1 MNGISVVRLLDVL
14 RVNSIR
20 YAPGVT
26 PRSIIVQGQDFK
38 NVEQVLINGTPAPEF
53 VVYSTNELV
62 AQVPDIYRNSVI
74 SDVSV
79 LSSQLTLTERSLV
92 TFTFGTR
99 PKKVLGVLRLMQTF
113 LRILLRTP
121 GSNAFHRRSGG
132 GMISRVGSNI
142 STKAAADIAVAVGT
156 TKTYL
161 IGVQTAER
169 NIPPNERLLNA
180 EITNLDVDER
190 NTAISVTIVLT
201 NHSGQSTAATLTA

>member
-1 MNGISVVRLLDVL
+1 MNGISLVQLLDVL
-14 RVNSIR
+14 KVNTVR

-26 PRSIIVQGQDFK
+26 PRSIIVQGQDFR
-38 NVEQVLINGTPAPEF
+38 NVERVLINGTPAPEF
-53 VVYSTNELV
+53 IVYSNTELV
-62 AQVPDIYRNSVI
+62 AQVPELYRNTVI

-99 PKKVLGVLRLMQTF
+99 PKKVFGVLRLMQTF

-132 GMISRVGSNI
+132 GLLSRVGTNI
-142 STKAAADIAVAVGT
+142 SSSAAADIAVSVNT

-161 IGVQTAER
+161 IGIQTAER

-180 EITNLDVDER
+180 EISSVNVDER
-190 NTAISVTIVLT
+190 NTAISVTITLT
-201 NHSGQSTAATLTA
+201 NHSGQRTAATLTT

>member
-26 PRSIIVQGQDFK
+26 PRSIIVQGQDFR
-38 NVEQVLINGTPAPEF
+38 NVERVLINGSPAPEF
-53 VVYSTNELV
+53 VVYSPTELV

-99 PKKVLGVLRLMQTF
+99 PKKIFGVLRLMQTF

-132 GMISRVGSNI
+132 GMLSRVGSNI
-142 STKAAADIAVAVGT
+142 STRAAADIAIAVSS

-161 IGVQTAER
+161 VGVQTAER

-180 EITNLDVDER
+180 EITYLDVDER

-201 NHSGQSTAATLTA
+201 NHSGQQTAATLTV